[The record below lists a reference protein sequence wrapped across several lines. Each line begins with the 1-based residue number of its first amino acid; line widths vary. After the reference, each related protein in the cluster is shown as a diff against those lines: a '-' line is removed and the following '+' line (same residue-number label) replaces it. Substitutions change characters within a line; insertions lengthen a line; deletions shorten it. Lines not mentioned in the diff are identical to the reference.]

1 MIVIAAAWIFVLLA
15 GGAFALDRVLSNA
28 ITRNFDA
35 QLSYALTAMI
45 ASAEIGPDG
54 EIRFSRPL
62 GDQRFLE
69 PYSCLYWQVTAKEA
83 EPFRSRSLWDRAITT
98 NEPPAEEIH
107 AYDTREFPQEP
118 LPVLQRAVRLPG
130 RARRG
135 RFQVSATPVG
145 PHGRGS

>member
-1 MIVIAAAWIFVLLA
+1 MIGIAAAWIFVLLA

-62 GDQRFLE
+62 GDQRFLRSE
-69 PYSCLYWQVTAKEA
+69 EHTSELQPLMRISYAVLCLTKKQTTNIKNIITAYIT
-83 EPFRSRSLWDRAITT
+83 ITT
-98 NEPPAEEIH
+98 
-107 AYDTREFPQEP
+107 TTTT
-118 LPVLQRAVRLPG
+118 VLILSKQ
-130 RARRG
+130 
-135 RFQVSATPVG
+135 Q
-145 PHGRGS
+145 

>member
-1 MIVIAAAWIFVLLA
+1 MSSPQSAASDTVSTNPPRHLLRAILRGSLTRRMIVIAAAWIFVLLA

-69 PYSCLYWQVTAKEA
+69 PYSGL
-83 EPFRSRSLWDRAITT
+83 
-98 NEPPAEEIH
+98 
-107 AYDTREFPQEP
+107 
-118 LPVLQRAVRLPG
+118 
-130 RARRG
+130 
-135 RFQVSATPVG
+135 
-145 PHGRGS
+145 